1 VQKTKVFEP
10 EYALELNMW
19 APDMSDDWIR
29 GGYDYYIHPQRNY
42 INIDLTG
49 NEKED
54 RTKLDFVQLQMRDLL
69 KNKDTISG
77 LHIVF
82 GNQSKYWALIETLNI
97 CLKEKARTYVLVGNE
112 FWFFNYYPKP
122 VKKKEEVFRDFCGTR
137 EYVYLQN
144 LEEQEKQSQILRQ
157 LKETPKRL
165 IVYILLSIL
174 FLAMCSFEI
183 RKNIL
188 LTSKLG

>member
-1 VQKTKVFEP
+1 VQKTKVFER
-10 EYALELNMW
+10 EYAIELNMW
-19 APDMSDDWIR
+19 APDMSDSWIR

-69 KNKDTISG
+69 KNKDTIAG
-77 LHIVF
+77 IHLVL

-97 CLKEKARTYVLVGNE
+97 CLKEKAKTYVLVGNE

-122 VKKKEEVFRDFCGTR
+122 VIIKEVVISPIFSCRT
-137 EYVYLQN
+137 VNINYLEN
-144 LEEQEKQSQILRQ
+144 IEEQE
-157 LKETPKRL
+157 TPQVL
-165 IVYILLSIL
+165 IIFYILLSIL
-174 FLAMCSFEI
+174 FLVMCGFEI
-183 RKNIL
+183 KKTSYKL
-188 LTSKLG
+188 LN

>member
-1 VQKTKVFEP
+1 MQKTKVFEP